1 MKTSIFTVCEVA
13 LKGFQIALSIF
24 FFPAYIKITIAGE
37 KKPERLRCPFAG
49 FQLLLFL

>member
-1 MKTSIFTVCEVA
+1 MKTSIFTICEVP

-24 FFPAYIKITIAGE
+24 FVPAYIKILIAG
-37 KKPERLRCPFAG
+37 KKTKRLHCPFVD